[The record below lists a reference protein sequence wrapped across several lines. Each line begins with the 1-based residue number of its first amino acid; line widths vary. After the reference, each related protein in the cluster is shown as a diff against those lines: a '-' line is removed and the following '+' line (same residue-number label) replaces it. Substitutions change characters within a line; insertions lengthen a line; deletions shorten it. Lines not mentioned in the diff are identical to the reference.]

1 MQLEQT
7 GFDLD
12 LQKQTE
18 EGPRD
23 PMGITASPHPPSPKA
38 EAIAREAIIP
48 TGTLGHCSQ
57 HKHLAETGMVKL
69 PDLAEESEGDE
80 WAGALPWT
88 DEGVIIPHGSR
99 ARMEYARGSQVY
111 EGRFLNGKLVV
122 DGQGYKSLSAAADAV
137 AITKAGKKT
146 FLNGWLYWKVQ
157 FPDETQW
164 RSLQEMRSGR
174 KRYRIM

>member
-1 MQLEQT
+1 VQLEQT

-18 EGPRD
+18 EGPGD
-23 PMGITASPHPPSPKA
+23 PIGITASPHPPSPKA
-38 EAIAREAIIP
+38 KAIAREAIIP
-48 TGTLGHCSQ
+48 TGTLSHCNQ
-57 HKHLAETGMVKL
+57 PKHLGETGMVKL
-69 PDLAEESEGDE
+69 PDLAGEPKGDE

-88 DEGVIIPHGSR
+88 DEGVIVPHGSR
-99 ARMEYARGSQVY
+99 ARMEYGRGSQVY